1 MENYKF
7 HSYIKLSYFRLSLLI
22 INTLLIISY
31 ANSGIFN
38 WAIYLL
44 GVVAIFEFIH
54 VVDFFTK
61 RSYIALDG
69 DILTVNKLLS
79 GKKTYNLK
87 EYEQFKGRQRNGKIS
102 SLAAY
107 KIDNPKQFVFLMNVY
122 QKSLNEFFNVVAPPE
137 TNNFDQIEE
146 IEESE

>member
-122 QKSLNEFFNVVAPPE
+122 QKSLNEFFNVVAPQE